1 MSAYPLLSII
11 LQTEFHSVLQDQ
23 SLEPSV
29 TGHPRGRISQ
39 DIQNRPTGVY
49 LIGGYLKR
57 GYRVELLVFNAEIEL
72 GGSDKTK
79 QEPSLISDHA
89 NRLDLAGTFE
99 GTFLRPIPSGTIV
112 STMSPCITPA
122 FLMMAPS
129 SQRPPACAESVIV
142 VSAYSSRT
150 ITASGVDNP
159 NFFSIPSCARIPEP
173 NREALPNSNQ
183 TSTLR

>member
-1 MSAYPLLSII
+1 MSTCPLLSII
-11 LQTEFHSVLQDQ
+11 LQTEFHSVLQEQ
-23 SLEPSV
+23 GSEPSV
-29 TGHPRGRISQ
+29 TGHPKGHISQ
-39 DIQNRPTGVY
+39 DIRDHLTGY
-49 LIGGYLKR
+49 LIRGYLTR

-129 SQRPPACAESVIV
+129 SQRPPACAESAIV
-142 VSAYSSRT
+142 VSAYSSRA

-183 TSTLR
+183 TSTSR